1 MVDPD
6 RGRAGGPVAMDDKG
20 GGTGEAEER
29 LGGQVVVV
37 QFAATVEV
45 GASVEQESHVQG
57 GSHEAV
63 SQVEVGEV
71 ITRFACF
78 TFLLAWSHNMEDQ
91 EVVLQTQLLQMNSG
105 FM

>member
-6 RGRAGGPVAMDDKG
+6 RGSAGGPVAMDDKG
-20 GGTGEAEER
+20 GGTGKVEER
-29 LGGQVVVV
+29 LGRQVVVV

-45 GASVEQESHVQG
+45 GASVEQESHVQA

-63 SQVEVGEV
+63 GQVEVGEV

-91 EVVLQTQLLQMNSG
+91 EVQTQLLQMNSG